1 MWVPNGTVTRLSH
14 LSNVYCSRNYTASLP
29 QLQRVG
35 RHIIQEK
42 AWEDT
47 NTLSS
52 NRSVAIEMCFPG
64 TFQRQNNPECT
75 YRRQE
80 LIRLNRL
87 YLPYL
92 ELCATEQSIFPSGHT
107 FYLVSFPK
115 TYCTVRRHTQF
126 TSLLFTSIICV
137 LYRAIISSLF
147 VCLWRDRPLW
157 ARVSSFMMFLDHT
170 QRRITFGRTPLD
182 EWSARPR
189 DPYLTTHDT
198 HSRQTS
204 MRRWNSNPQ
213 SQQASCRIPTPYTA
227 WPLGPAI
234 ISSISNFLIGITFF
248 LVFIGNH
255 FIGPN
260 FRA

>member
-1 MWVPNGTVTRLSH
+1 MWVANWTVTRLPH
-14 LSNVYCSRNYTASLP
+14 LSNVYCSRNYTAPLP

-52 NRSVAIEMCFPG
+52 NKSVAIEIRFLG

-80 LIRLNRL
+80 LIHLNRL

-92 ELCATEQSIFPSGHT
+92 ELCAIEQSIFPSGLI

-115 TYCTVRRHTQF
+115 TYCTVLRHTQF
-126 TSLLFTSIICV
+126 TSLLFTSPIICV

-147 VCLWRDRPLW
+147 VCLWLDSLLW
-157 ARVSSFMMFLDHT
+157 ARASSFMRFLDHT
-170 QRRITFGRTPLD
+170 QRRTTVGRTPLD

-189 DPYLTTHDT
+189 NLYLTTHDT
-198 HSRQTS
+198 HSRQTPI
-204 MRRWNSNPQ
+204 RRCDSNPQ
-213 SQQASCRIPTPYTA
+213 SQQASGRIPTP
-227 WPLGPAI
+227 
-234 ISSISNFLIGITFF
+234 
-248 LVFIGNH
+248 
-255 FIGPN
+255 
-260 FRA
+260 